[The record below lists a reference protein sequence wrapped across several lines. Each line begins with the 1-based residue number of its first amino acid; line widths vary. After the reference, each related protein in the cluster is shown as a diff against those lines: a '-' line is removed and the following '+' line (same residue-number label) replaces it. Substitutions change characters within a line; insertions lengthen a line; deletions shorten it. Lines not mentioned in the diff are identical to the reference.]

1 MKLKFLTLILF
12 FILFIS
18 CQTDESGLSRR
29 EKNILSEC
37 FKTVIEAAP
46 YLKDSAFV
54 VNPYFDS
61 FDFNQRIANNY
72 KEYGGTYRKNDKIL
86 NKVGLSEKDFKILQK
101 EINEKFQNKRNPYL
115 EEISKH
121 RKSKRI
127 ITFSGISEKLIFVED
142 ITYLEEIDLDEF
154 KNKPISID
162 DKKIKDIISL
172 VFILEGNSIKEYIV
186 DGGIV
191 FER

>member
-1 MKLKFLTLILF
+1 MKPKFLILLPL

-18 CQTDESGLSRR
+18 CKTDESGLSRR
-29 EKNILSEC
+29 EKNILNRCLENVHENAQS
-37 FKTVIEAAP
+37 IR
-46 YLKDSAFV
+46 DSTYI

-61 FDFNQRIANNY
+61 FDFNQRIANSY
-72 KEYGGTYRKNDKIL
+72 KENGGVYRKNDKL
-86 NKVGLSEKDFKILQK
+86 LDKVGLSEKDFEILQK

-115 EEISKH
+115 EALSKH

-127 ITFSGISEKLIFVED
+127 ITFSGISEKMIYLEY
-142 ITYLEEIDLDEF
+142 ITYLEEINLDEF

-162 DKKIKDIISL
+162 DKKIKDIIAL
-172 VFILEGNSIKEYIV
+172 VFILDGNNIKEYIV

>member
-1 MKLKFLTLILF
+1 MKPKFLILLPFFTLLV
-12 FILFIS
+12 S
-18 CQTDESGLSRR
+18 CKTDESGLSRR
-29 EKNILSEC
+29 EKIILNRCLENIHENAQSLR
-37 FKTVIEAAP
+37 
-46 YLKDSAFV
+46 DSTYI

-61 FDFNQRIANNY
+61 FDFNKHIANYSKNSRD
-72 KEYGGTYRKNDKIL
+72 EYNNEIL
-86 NKVGLSEKDFKILQK
+86 NKVGLSEKDFEILQE

-115 EEISKH
+115 ETLSKH

-127 ITFSGISEKLIFVED
+127 ITFSGISEKIIYVEY

-172 VFILEGNSIKEYIV
+172 VFILEGSNIKEFIV